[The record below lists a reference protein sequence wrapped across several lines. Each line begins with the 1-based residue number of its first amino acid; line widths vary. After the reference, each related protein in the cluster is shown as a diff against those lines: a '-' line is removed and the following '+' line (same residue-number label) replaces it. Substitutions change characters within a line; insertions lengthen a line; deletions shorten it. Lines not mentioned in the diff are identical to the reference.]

1 MCLLVALVCLALALS
16 PPAAAKGI
24 QSIVVVGSDGRS
36 TTIGAEQEVLG
47 VMLYHPASVYNVRPH
62 PATPRGGFVKIYPV
76 GPAGFPAIPGR
87 FYPATR
93 ALCSSWNQAVAPS
106 RCGRLAPPRHLLAV
120 SRRLA
125 HFVGQPT
132 VLVGLDPSATG
143 NLLTAVELALDRF
156 RLARPVRRPA
166 SCLSFFASWRAWT
179 PRVSPR
185 GSVLRTEGSTRVV
198 GCIQPVRRSG
208 DWRETH
214 ARELGRQSAIR
225 WRAAGGS
232 TDRFLL

>member
-1 MCLLVALVCLALALS
+1 MWLLLAFVCLALALS
-16 PPAAAKGI
+16 PPASAKDI

-47 VMLYHPASVYNVRPH
+47 VMLYHPASVYNIQPH
-62 PATPRGGFVKIYPV
+62 RATPRGGFVKIYPV
-76 GPAGFPAIPGR
+76 GPRGFPAIPGR

-93 ALCSSWNQAVAPS
+93 ALCFGWNQAVAPS
-106 RCGRLAPPRHLLAV
+106 SCGRLAPPRHLLAV

-132 VLVGLDPSATG
+132 VLVGLDPSATA

-156 RLARPVRRPA
+156 RWLAQYSGQPPVSPFSLPGEARK
-166 SCLSFFASWRAWT
+166 
-179 PRVSPR
+179 PRVSPLT
-185 GSVLRTEGSTRVV
+185 SVLATEGSTRVV
-198 GCIQPVRRSG
+198 ACIQRVRQSG

-214 ARELGRQSAIR
+214 AR
-225 WRAAGGS
+225 
-232 TDRFLL
+232 